1 METELT
7 IEYGKNLKTRKVI
20 HQELLC
26 CHSQKAQ
33 DLYKKAKIQREAYSS
48 ANEMRK
54 KLKEYT
60 APYMSEKAFEEQHIE
75 KLVRVPCRITQAYL
89 KIRIGH
95 TPNYAH
101 IRSVSSDHL
110 PDQHSKTPG
119 HCYR

>member
-7 IEYGKNLKTRKVI
+7 IEYGKNLMTRKVI

-75 KLVRVPCRITQAYL
+75 KLVRVPCLAHYTRLLENSNRSYPKLRAYTISIL
-89 KIRIGH
+89 
-95 TPNYAH
+95 
-101 IRSVSSDHL
+101 
-110 PDQHSKTPG
+110 
-119 HCYR
+119 